1 MVATALCAGSCG
13 RSAGPGSGSGV
24 PATPAGDPAS
34 AVREVDD
41 FAAALASVGRRV
53 RVRGTAQNDKLSAV
67 VEAHGLAVYCLDLE
81 GWPTDQVGKVA
92 AIEGTLERTDEFAA
106 RPSASDGLA
115 SQGATGSVFVI
126 RRCTVVR

>member
-1 MVATALCAGSCG
+1 MVVAALCAAGCG

-24 PATPAGDPAS
+24 LVNAGGDPAS

-41 FAAALASVGRRV
+41 FAGAMASIGTRV

-67 VEAHGLAVYCLDLE
+67 VEAKGLAVYCLDLE
-81 GWPTDQVGKVA
+81 GWPADQVGKPAV
-92 AIEGTLERTDEFAA
+92 IEGTLERTDQFAA
-106 RPSASDGLA
+106 RPSDGLA
-115 SQGATGSVFVI
+115 SQGTTGSVFVI